1 MSLINSI
8 KNNSLLVKN
17 FSSLTILQVSN
28 YLFPL
33 ITFPYLVRVLGPE
46 KYGLVN
52 FAAAFVAYFNVFT
65 DYGFNLSATKDISI
79 NRGNQNKVNEIFST
93 VLVIKFIL
101 FIVSLI
107 LFSALVFTIP
117 KFSASSDIYIYSF
130 LIVFGTILFPGW
142 FFQGMEKMKYITI
155 TNITVKVIWMILV
168 FSLIRSADDV
178 LLLVILNGC
187 SFILIGLFSLI
198 LLVRIFKVKFILP
211 SFSQIKTELIN
222 GWYVF
227 VSTASIT
234 LYTTSNV
241 FILGL
246 FANNE
251 VVGYFAAADKIRIAV
266 QGLFGNAG
274 QTVFPHLS
282 KMFLDS
288 KKEAAVFVKKY
299 RNYSVSIAVVLTLIL
314 FVFAKPIV
322 MIVLGNGYESS
333 INVFRIILFLSPIM
347 LLSNIY
353 GIQVMLTLN
362 YKKEFFRI
370 ILFAGAVNLILSFI
384 LVPLYLE
391 IGTAIAVV
399 ITETIV
405 TAGMIAFVTKKK
417 LLATDV

>member
-1 MSLINSI
+1 MFGLN
-8 KNNSLLVKN
+8 KTLVQN
-17 FSSLTILQVSN
+17 FSSLTILQISN
-28 YLFPL
+28 YLFPI
-33 ITFPYLVRVLGPE
+33 ITFPYLVRVLGPD
-46 KYGLVN
+46 KFGLVN

-79 NRGNQNKVNEIFST
+79 NRNNPAKVNEIFST
-93 VLVIKFIL
+93 ILVIKFIL

-107 LFSALVFTIP
+107 LFSVLVFTIP
-117 KFSASSDIYIYSF
+117 RFSASSDIYIYSF
-130 LIVFGTILFPGW
+130 MIVLGTVLFPGW

-155 TNITVKVIWMILV
+155 TNVTVKVIWAVLV
-168 FSLIRSADDV
+168 FTLIRSADDV

-187 SFILIGLFSLI
+187 SFIFIGLFSLI
-198 LLVRIFKVKFILP
+198 LLIKIFKVKFIAP
-211 SFSQIKTELIN
+211 SISQIKMQLIN

-246 FANNE
+246 FAGNE

-282 KMFLDS
+282 KMFEES
-288 KKEAAVFVKKY
+288 KKEAVIFVKKY
-299 RNYSVSIAVVLTLIL
+299 RNYSVSIAVILTVML
-314 FVFAKPIV
+314 FALAKPIV
-322 MIVLGNGYESS
+322 LIVLGNGYEPSV
-333 INVFRIILFLSPIM
+333 NVFRIILFLPLII

-353 GIQVMLTLN
+353 GIQVMLNLN

-370 ILFAGAVNLILSFI
+370 ILFAGIVNLILSFI
-384 LVPLYLE
+384 LVPFYFE

-399 ITETIV
+399 TTETVV
-405 TAGMIAFVTKKK
+405 TVGMIAFVRGRK
-417 LLATDV
+417 LLKGEVT

>member
-1 MSLINSI
+1 MFGLN
-8 KNNSLLVKN
+8 KTLVQN
-17 FSSLTILQVSN
+17 FSSLTILQFSN
-28 YLFPL
+28 YLFPI

-46 KYGLVN
+46 KFGLVN

-79 NRGNQNKVNEIFST
+79 NRNNPNKVNEIFST
-93 VLVIKFIL
+93 VLVIKLIL
-101 FIVSLI
+101 SVVSLMV
-107 LFSALVFTIP
+107 FSLLIFTIP
-117 KFSASSDIYIYSF
+117 RFSANSEIYFYSF
-130 LIVFGTILFPGW
+130 LIVLGAVLFPGW
-142 FFQGMEKMKYITI
+142 FFQGMEKMKYITV
-155 TNITVKVIWMILV
+155 TNVTVKIIWTILV
-168 FSLIRSADDV
+168 FALVRSADDV
-178 LLLVILNGC
+178 LLLVILNGA
-187 SFILIGLFSLI
+187 SFILIGVLSLI
-198 LLVRIFKVKFILP
+198 LLIGIFKVKFIPP
-211 SFSQIKTELIN
+211 SISEIKLQLIN
-222 GWYVF
+222 GWYLF

-246 FANNE
+246 FAGNE

-282 KMFLDS
+282 KMFAES
-288 KKEAAVFVKKY
+288 KKEAIVFVKKY
-299 RNYSVSIAVVLTLIL
+299 RNYSVTVAVILTLIL
-314 FVFAKPIV
+314 FVLAKPV
-322 MIVLGNGYESS
+322 VLIVLGSGYEPS
-333 INVFRIILFLSPIM
+333 INVFRIILLLPLII

-353 GIQVMLTLN
+353 GIQIMLNLN

-370 ILFAGAVNLILSFI
+370 ILSAGIVNLILSFI

-405 TAGMIAFVTKKK
+405 TAGMIAFVKRKKI
-417 LLATDV
+417 LEVYE